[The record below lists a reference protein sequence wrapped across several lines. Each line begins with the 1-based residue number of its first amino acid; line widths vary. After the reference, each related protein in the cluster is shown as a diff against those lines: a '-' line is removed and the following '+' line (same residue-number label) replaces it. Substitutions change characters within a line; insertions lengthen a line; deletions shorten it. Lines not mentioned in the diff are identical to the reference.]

1 LLLKDVK
8 EVIPIIMDGFY
19 SGILG
24 GLTRILEWE
33 KLAD

>member
-1 LLLKDVK
+1 VK

-24 GLTRILEWE
+24 GLTPILEWE